1 LCRWGLNFWFWL
13 YEMFVTRVC
22 LIERE
27 AAYADRWETC

>member
-1 LCRWGLNFWFWL
+1 
-13 YEMFVTRVC
+13 MFVTRVC